1 MSLTTN
7 PLGIYIHVPF
17 CRRRCNYCD
26 FLSRGGSDAVPD
38 AYIHAVAGE
47 WRLWES
53 AVADGYTLQSIYVG
67 GGTPSLLLPGQL
79 SRLLEALRSRLQIA
93 PDCEVTVEGNPDSL
107 DVPRMRAFVQAGV
120 NRFSIGIQSFSD
132 TALARLGR
140 LHDAREAEQVV
151 VQAREAGVANL
162 SLDLMYGLP
171 GSSTDEELRSL
182 QRAIDLSPE
191 HISWYNL
198 TLAPG
203 TPLARSVTAGDEVMP
218 DDDEILET
226 MRKGW
231 QLLEANGYQHYE
243 ISNFSRPG
251 RASWHNLGYWLS
263 TDYVGLGLG
272 ASGFLAGRR
281 WTNVADWSTYVAAL
295 ARNERPI
302 GAEEQLDKRRRQG
315 EYAMLRMR
323 LPADGLSFG
332 DFEARF
338 GEDVRAP
345 FGSILDQLAQDGL
358 IRMEADRAV
367 CTQRGL
373 ELNNVVAEA
382 FI

>member
-1 MSLTTN
+1 MSLTTS
-7 PLGIYIHVPF
+7 PLGIYIHIPF

-26 FLSRGGSDAVPD
+26 FLSHGGADAVPD
-38 AYIHAVAGE
+38 AYVDALMEE
-47 WRLWES
+47 WRLWEGT
-53 AVADGYTLQSIYVG
+53 VADEHTLQSIYVG

-79 SRLLEALRSRLQIA
+79 YRLLEALRSRLPVA
-93 PDCEVTVEGNPDSL
+93 PDCEVTLEGNPDSL
-107 DVPRMRAFVQAGV
+107 NAARMQAFFHAGV
-120 NRFSIGIQSFSD
+120 NRLSIGIQSFSD

-140 LHDAREAEQVV
+140 LHDAHEAEQVV
-151 VQAREAGVANL
+151 LQARQAGVANL

-182 QRAIDLSPE
+182 HRAIDLAPE

-226 MRKGW
+226 MREGW
-231 QLLEANGYQHYE
+231 QLLESSGYQHYE

-251 RASWHNLGYWLS
+251 RASRHNLGYWLY

-281 WTNVADWSTYVAAL
+281 WTNVVDWSVYAAAL

-302 GAEEQLDKRRRQG
+302 DVEEQLDRRRRQG

-323 LPADGLSFG
+323 LPGEGLSFS

-338 GEDVRAP
+338 GEGVHAA
-345 FGSILDQLAQDGL
+345 FGDILDQLTQDEL
-358 IRMEADRAV
+358 IRVDVDRAV

-373 ELNNVVAEA
+373 ELNNIVAEA